1 MLLAWHRDCSQPQR
15 SLTPPNP
22 ETATADFLCL
32 CLAPALPTMG
42 TSRVHYRICP
52 PLGGQSVPWW
62 RSPSPPTVCCE
73 SSHRSANDRQSSVF
87 PKVNRLCSS
96 TSCSVT
102 QHCEET
108 ARPVWGSAP
117 GMGATALPS
126 DWLRRTGPWFPMP
139 SPTQLQKTQ
148 RRFQP
153 ISLSLG
159 KDKFRNEK
167 CLVQRFSSLMGSI
180 NISLI
185 SKPTENGPLILK
197 FTPLPY
203 SVFSP
208 SMPARH

>member
-1 MLLAWHRDCSQPQR
+1 MFEHFLLSHTPRQRNREASLRLSPWHGSH
-15 SLTPPNP
+15 S
-22 ETATADFLCL
+22 
-32 CLAPALPTMG
+32 PAL
-42 TSRVHYRICP
+42 
-52 PLGGQSVPWW
+52 
-62 RSPSPPTVCCE
+62 
-73 SSHRSANDRQSSVF
+73 
-87 PKVNRLCSS
+87 RLAA
-96 TSCSVT
+96 
-102 QHCEET
+102 ED
-108 ARPVWGSAP
+108 
-117 GMGATALPS
+117 GALV
-126 DWLRRTGPWFPMP
+126 PMP
-139 SPTQLQKTQ
+139 GPTQLQKAQ